1 MAVKKTPKKSSKKA
15 TAKRS
20 APKKEVRKKTEEQ
33 AELVNAS
40 ASAEVQEIL
49 DRLFSEIEESKES
62 KESKES
68 TEDFHGENRP
78 FDSSVSEPKKY
89 KSRLFTSSLIKERI
103 LSSGISIKFTT
114 PVILVLVLVISGFWG
129 RQIVGL
135 LGVPV
140 NPAPF
145 TALYFEDPHVSATGI
160 LKGSTLIFGM
170 HNGYPNSKSIKWKVS
185 IADRTYKT
193 GTVELKAFSSQNVKL
208 LVRSGQPG
216 DFLTIS
222 NDALKTPISAV
233 ISQ

>member
-15 TAKRS
+15 TATRS
-20 APKKEVRKKTEEQ
+20 APKKVARKKTEEQ

-49 DRLFSEIEESKES
+49 DRLFSEIEESNA
-62 KESKES
+62 SKES
-68 TEDFHGENRP
+68 TEDFPGEKRSLDP
-78 FDSSVSEPKKY
+78 SVSEQKKH
-89 KSRLFTSSLIKERI
+89 KSRSLTTLPLKGQI
-103 LSSGISIKFTT
+103 LSSGIPIKLST
-114 PVILVLVLVISGFWG
+114 PVILLLVLVFSGFWG

-135 LGVPV
+135 LGIPV

-145 TALYFEDPHVSATGI
+145 TALYFEDPHVSATGV

-185 IADRTYKT
+185 ISDRTYKT
-193 GTVELKAFSSQNVKL
+193 GTVELKPFSSQNVKL
-208 LVRSGQPG
+208 LVKSGQPG
-216 DFLTIS
+216 EFLTIS
-222 NDALKTPISAV
+222 DDALKTSISAV